1 MRGAW
6 RGPQH
11 PALPTARP
19 RLVSPGAMPDPR
31 TDPRPTPLP
40 PTATPTPMTGSVPV
54 VARPAD
60 GAAVPATEGVGRPVA
75 DAPVGGSKRLG
86 LSLTQIAGG
95 ALAAVTAAVA
105 ASYLGVAGTLV
116 GAALASVGSSVAA
129 ALYQTSLTRAARVSK
144 VLVVRPAGSGARPP
158 EASAQAPAAVPPAVP
173 REPLA
178 GPIAA
183 NWWNRLRWRPV
194 AAAAGLVFVAAMAV
208 VYVSELAIGHPLG
221 NSAVTGTTL
230 TNIGG

>member
-19 RLVSPGAMPDPR
+19 RLVPPGAMPDPR

-105 ASYLGVAGTLV
+105 ASYLGVAGTLI
-116 GAALASVGSSVAA
+116 GAGLGSVVSSVAA
-129 ALYQTSLTRAARVSK
+129 PLYSTSLSRAARASK
-144 VLVVRPAGSGARPP
+144 VLVVRPAGSGTGPL
-158 EASAQAPAAVPPAVP
+158 EASAAGPRGGPPRAPARAAPGP
-173 REPLA
+173 R
-178 GPIAA
+178 
-183 NWWNRLRWRPV
+183 RQ
-194 AAAAGLVFVAAMAV
+194 AV
-208 VYVSELAIGHPLG
+208 VEEPALG
-221 NSAVTGTTL
+221 
-230 TNIGG
+230 